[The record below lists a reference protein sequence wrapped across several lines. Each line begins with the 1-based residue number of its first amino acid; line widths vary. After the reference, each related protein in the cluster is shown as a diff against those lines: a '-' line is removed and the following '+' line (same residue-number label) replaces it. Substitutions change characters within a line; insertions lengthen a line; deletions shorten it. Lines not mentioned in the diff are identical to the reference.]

1 MSSFDK
7 AIIVKAAEKH
17 KQPISNFH
25 EETDSST
32 RTPYIHTLF
41 LSSNK
46 NPQNNDSAITRTSVV
61 GLNPTYL
68 NIGYFL

>member
-32 RTPYIHTLF
+32 RTPYIHYF
-41 LSSNK
+41 Y
-46 NPQNNDSAITRTSVV
+46 QATRILRTMTVP
-61 GLNPTYL
+61 LQEL
-68 NIGYFL
+68 QLWD